1 MLNKLRNFTKS
12 KFAGILVALI
22 ALPLLFFRMGDTF
35 DSKSNILAKIDN
47 KNITTNDFM
56 DHIKQSGLSQ
66 DIIRKNINS
75 NILSEILN
83 ELIAKELIEKEI
95 DFFKLSISDKH
106 LVKIIKDNK
115 NFISNGK
122 FDRLKYEKFLLE
134 NYISANKFE
143 KKLRE
148 RELEKK
154 LFEIFKGGI
163 SSNAIKAQQI
173 NINNNSKVKV
183 KYINLEKFYK
193 KESEFSKDEI
203 DKFIN
208 DNPNLFKNEF
218 IDFKYAKIKPENITG
233 SKEFSDLFFEK
244 IDEIENNI
252 SDADNL
258 SELLKNF
265 ESIEIIKKKG
275 ISKNTKNNDFLKIY
289 DNRLD
294 KGIQIIENE
303 NYLLIF
309 KIDAIVEKTP
319 DKNDFDFINQVKKN
333 LYNSEKFKFNEKIFN
348 KINQKTFNDNDL
360 SEISK
365 NKNDFKTIT
374 LNSIEDNKLFEIN
387 SVEYI
392 YSSPQDSFL
401 LVTNESKDVFLLKIL
416 EIEKKIFNENN
427 IETSSI
433 LEKAK
438 DKEIRDIYT
447 SYDIYLNKKY
457 KVEINENSMNR
468 IRNFFK

>member
-35 DSKSNILAKIDN
+35 DSKSNILAKIDS

-233 SKEFSDLFFEK
+233 SKEFSDLFLRKLMKLK
-244 IDEIENNI
+244 IIFQTLIIFLNYWKILKALKSLKKKEFQKIQRTTIFLKFMIIDSTKEFR
-252 SDADNL
+252 
-258 SELLKNF
+258 LLKMKTIF
-265 ESIEIIKKKG
+265 W
-275 ISKNTKNNDFLKIY
+275 FLKLM
-289 DNRLD
+289 R
-294 KGIQIIENE
+294 
-303 NYLLIF
+303 
-309 KIDAIVEKTP
+309 
-319 DKNDFDFINQVKKN
+319 
-333 LYNSEKFKFNEKIFN
+333 
-348 KINQKTFNDNDL
+348 
-360 SEISK
+360 
-365 NKNDFKTIT
+365 
-374 LNSIEDNKLFEIN
+374 
-387 SVEYI
+387 
-392 YSSPQDSFL
+392 
-401 LVTNESKDVFLLKIL
+401 
-416 EIEKKIFNENN
+416 
-427 IETSSI
+427 
-433 LEKAK
+433 
-438 DKEIRDIYT
+438 
-447 SYDIYLNKKY
+447 
-457 KVEINENSMNR
+457 
-468 IRNFFK
+468 